1 MRLLNP
7 RQISICRLGFV
18 LGLAALTLASC
29 GPDEPKTDGAPVTIR
44 RLTQEQYRNIIADVF
59 GPDVKIVGRMEPDVR
74 EQGLLQ
80 IGATEATFTPGG
92 LEQYDVMARSIAA
105 EVLKEKA
112 RNVFMPCAPAAENA
126 PDPACATQVIASVG
140 RLLFRRPLTEKE
152 LARGVALSN
161 ASAEKLGK
169 FHKGLESG
177 LASLLVSPEFLF
189 QKESAEPDPR
199 HSGELR
205 LDAYSKASRLS
216 FFLWNSAPDD
226 LLLKAAETG
235 ELDTD
240 KGLAK
245 QADRMIAS
253 PRLKDGVRGFFDD
266 FLQFSLF
273 DALAKDS
280 TIYPKFSRA
289 VALDAREQTLRTIS
303 ELLVTDDLDYRDLF
317 TSRRTYLS
325 RALGMVYRIPVPV
338 DGPNEWMPY
347 EFPADDP
354 RAGLLTELSFT
365 AMYALPGRSSATL
378 RGKAVREVFLC
389 QTVPAAPNN
398 VDFSRFENGNDPVL
412 KTARERLTAHRS
424 DPACAGCHAFM
435 DPMGLA
441 LENFD
446 GMGSFREKENGAP
459 IDASG
464 ELDGVKFSD
473 AEGLAQA
480 MHDSPKPAACFVKK
494 VFAYGTGHMPT
505 KGEGEWVNALQTKFQ
520 EDGYKV
526 PQLLRRIVLSDA
538 FYRVTPAAAKPAA
551 PETNASV
558 APATSGGKS

>member
-1 MRLLNP
+1 L
-7 RQISICRLGFV
+7 
-18 LGLAALTLASC
+18 
-29 GPDEPKTDGAPVTIR
+29 E
-44 RLTQEQYRNIIADVF
+44 
-59 GPDVKIVGRMEPDVR
+59 
-74 EQGLLQ
+74 
-80 IGATEATFTPGG
+80 TE
-92 LEQYDVMARSIAA
+92 
-105 EVLKEKA
+105 
-112 RNVFMPCAPAAENA
+112 
-126 PDPACATQVIASVG
+126 
-140 RLLFRRPLTEKE
+140 
-152 LARGVALSN
+152 
-161 ASAEKLGK
+161 
-169 FHKGLESG
+169 
-177 LASLLVSPEFLF
+177 
-189 QKESAEPDPR
+189 
-199 HSGELR
+199 
-205 LDAYSKASRLS
+205 
-216 FFLWNSAPDD
+216 
-226 LLLKAAETG
+226 
-235 ELDTD
+235 

-253 PRLKDGVRGFFDD
+253 PRLRDGVRGFFDD

-289 VALDAREQTLRTIS
+289 VAADAREQTLRTIS
-303 ELLVTDDLDYRDLF
+303 ELLVTDDADFRDLF
-317 TSRRTYLS
+317 TTRKTYLS
-325 RALGMVYRIPVPV
+325 RTLGMVYQIPAPV
-338 DGPNEWMPY
+338 DGPTEWMPY
-347 EFPADDP
+347 EFPANDP

-398 VDFSRFENGNDPVL
+398 FSRFENGNDPVL

-446 GMGSFREKENGAP
+446 GLGTFRQKENGVM

-473 AEGLAQA
+473 AAGLAQA
-480 MHDSPKPAACFVKK
+480 MHDSAKPAACFVKK

-505 KGEGEWVNALQTKFQ
+505 KGEAEWMKSLQAKFQ
-520 EDGYKV
+520 ADGYRV
-526 PQLLRRIVLSDA
+526 PQLLKQIVLSDA
-538 FYRVTPAAAKPAA
+538 FYRVTPAPAKPAA

-558 APATSGGKS
+558 APATNGGKL

>member
-29 GPDEPKTDGAPVTIR
+29 GPDEPKTEGAPVTIR

-140 RLLFRRPLTEKE
+140 RLLFRRPLTDKE

-161 ASAEKLGK
+161 ASAEKLGN

-189 QKESAEPDPR
+189 QKEMAEPDPR
-199 HSGELR
+199 HSGEFR

-216 FFLWNSAPDD
+216 FFLWDSAPDD

-240 KGLAK
+240 KGLAR

-253 PRLKDGVRGFFDD
+253 PRLRDGVRGFFDD

-473 AEGLAQA
+473 AKGLAQA

-505 KGEGEWVNALQTKFQ
+505 KGEGEWVKALQTEFQ